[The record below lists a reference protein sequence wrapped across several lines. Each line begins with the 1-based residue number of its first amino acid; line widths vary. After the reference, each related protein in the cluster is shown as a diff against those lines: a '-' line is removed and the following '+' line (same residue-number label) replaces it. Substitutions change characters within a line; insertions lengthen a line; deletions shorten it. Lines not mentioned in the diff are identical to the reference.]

1 MPYSRKTRTPRRK
14 ERRRRQLSRLGY
26 DNDRILDILDYEFG
40 LGLGLAPGT
49 PLPGKKYKKGG
60 IVDIQPEFSELR
72 NVIKES
78 YKYFGNIPKKDRGR
92 GMGKAVKKYRNNPI
106 NTRIF

>member
-40 LGLGLAPGT
+40 LGLGLVLG
-49 PLPGKKYKKGG
+49 LGLKNSDDNQDFNYKIKK
-60 IVDIQPEFSELR
+60 
-72 NVIKES
+72 
-78 YKYFGNIPKKDRGR
+78 
-92 GMGKAVKKYRNNPI
+92 
-106 NTRIF
+106 